1 MPNCNFL
8 AADADFRPLIEH
20 VLECGDFE
28 VYETYSSYGTELAK
42 FDCWA
47 SLLDHY
53 PLLGTCKGTE
63 LSCMLQLLVPQ
74 TGSVITERIAL
85 DPRACSGHT
94 FRYRASGW
102 GLIQLQLG
110 GIGPKGL
117 VCSHTNHNSL
127 ARATA
132 WESTYLKVLGPVSAW
147 HWPRIVSASR
157 KLNRFIAGSAVTKV
171 GSWPVLPSAASY
183 QGRQ

>member
-1 MPNCNFL
+1 MPNCDFL
-8 AADADFRPLIEH
+8 AADNDFRTVFEH

-28 VYETYSSYGTELAK
+28 VYEAYSPYGNELAK

-47 SLLDHY
+47 SLLERY
-53 PLLGTCKGTE
+53 PSLGTCRGTE
-63 LSCMLQLLVPQ
+63 PSCMLQLLVPQ
-74 TGSVITERIAL
+74 AGSVITERIAL

-117 VCSHTNHNSL
+117 VLSHTNHNSL

-132 WESTYLKVLGPVSAW
+132 WEPTYREVLGPVSAW
-147 HWPRIVSASR
+147 DWPHIASASR
-157 KLNRFIAGSAVTKV
+157 KLNRFIAAAAVTKV
-171 GSWPVLPSAASY
+171 GSWPVLPWAASY